1 VLFNMGS
8 VGKQHACGLV
18 SLVQHHLGM

>member
-1 VLFNMGS
+1 MGS
-8 VGKQHACGLV
+8 VGKQHASGLV

>member
-1 VLFNMGS
+1 MGS